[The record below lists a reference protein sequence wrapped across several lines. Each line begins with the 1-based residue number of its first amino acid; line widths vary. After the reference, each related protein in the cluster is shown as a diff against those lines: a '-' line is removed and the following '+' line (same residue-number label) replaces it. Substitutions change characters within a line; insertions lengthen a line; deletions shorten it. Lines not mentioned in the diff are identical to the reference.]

1 MVQLG
6 RYVSVTRLLSI
17 KPSILRIPSDNPREN
32 QFRSSSEKGV
42 KGVFFVAMWF
52 GFVWIRYWILHSVFL
67 TFILVIDTNEM
78 PGFFLLLKNHIFIAR
93 SEDTVFIFHVWG

>member
-17 KPSILRIPSDNPREN
+17 KPSILRIPSDTPREN

-42 KGVFFVAMWF
+42 KGVFFSLLCGLVLF
-52 GFVWIRYWILHSVFL
+52 EFVTEVCKAFLL
-67 TFILVIDTNEM
+67 TFI
-78 PGFFLLLKNHIFIAR
+78 
-93 SEDTVFIFHVWG
+93 